1 MNEITEN
8 AKVTVDGV
16 DFDMKN
22 LSENA
27 KIQIANIKFSDEQIL
42 QFQNEWAISN
52 TARTGYIRA
61 FKAEFSRVAEVDG

>member
-8 AKVTVDGV
+8 AKITIDGV
-16 DFDMKN
+16 VYPMEN
-22 LSENA
+22 LSDNA
-27 KIQIANIKFSDEQIL
+27 KFQITNIKFSDEQIL
-42 QFQNEWAISN
+42 QLQNEWAISN